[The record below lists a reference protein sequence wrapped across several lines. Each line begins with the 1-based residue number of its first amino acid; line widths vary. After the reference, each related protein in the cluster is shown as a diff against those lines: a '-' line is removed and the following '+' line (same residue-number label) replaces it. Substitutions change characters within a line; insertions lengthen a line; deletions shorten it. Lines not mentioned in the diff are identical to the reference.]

1 MILADDPPAAANP
14 APQSSRPRIPE
25 KSQPNNNGDNNNQQQ
40 ATTTTEDPNAGK
52 SGKKPKKGGSACFHG
67 SDIVVTDQGKMTMT
81 DLVANKDARV
91 LTKGADGQLEYSSVY
106 YWIHAQSEVET
117 EYITLSTESGHN
129 LPITGKHLIY
139 QTDCKGNSE
148 TIFADKVQIGKCLQ
162 VNDNGDLIESKVIS
176 KSKDMKKGVYAPI
189 TTNGNIIVNDVLASC
204 FTNVENEAVQK
215 IIYSYVSY
223 GHSMLTSV
231 LPNSFVDLFYS
242 NQSGSM
248 VQIPEIVLS
257 FLDLSKGFFKL

>member
-1 MILADDPPAAANP
+1 MILADDAPAAANP
-14 APQSSRPRIPE
+14 APQSSRPRTPE
-25 KSQPNNNGDNNNQQQ
+25 KSQPINNGDNNNQQA
-40 ATTTTEDPNAGK
+40 ATTTADPNAGK
-52 SGKKPKKGGSACFHG
+52 NGKKPKKGGGACFHG
-67 SDIVVTDQGKMTMT
+67 SDIVVTDKGKMTMT
-81 DLVANKDARV
+81 DLVANKDVRV

-106 YWIHAQSEVET
+106 YWIHAQSDVET
-117 EYITLSTESGHN
+117 EYITLSTESDHN
-129 LPITGKHLIY
+129 LSITGKHLIY
-139 QTDCKGNSE
+139 QTDCNGNSE
-148 TIFADKVQIGKCLQ
+148 AIFADKVQIGKCLQ

-248 VQIPEIVLS
+248 VQIPEIILS